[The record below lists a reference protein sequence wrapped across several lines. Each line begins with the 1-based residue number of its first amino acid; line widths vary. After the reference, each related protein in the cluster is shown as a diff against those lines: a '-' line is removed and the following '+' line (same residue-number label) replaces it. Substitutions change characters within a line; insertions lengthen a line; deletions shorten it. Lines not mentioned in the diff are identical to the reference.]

1 MSQELVRMSEAPKAL
16 TLAKEEAVAVQEA
29 FAINI
34 ASGAVS
40 EFDLPR
46 IKIMSG
52 AALWLIP
59 KLEGDETAPSIEGV
73 IVYARDTRAYYAA
86 KNAGSVPPDCSSPD
100 AITGAARPGINL
112 GGECAKCPMAQYGSA
127 VDADGQAGEGQ
138 ACKQMKQLFMLR
150 GESMFPEVASLPPTS
165 LKNARQ
171 FFLKLASQGVPYFHA
186 LVQIPLE
193 KAQNGN
199 QIYGKASLRFVRRL
213 NTEESQRAVEFHELS
228 KSFAGR
234 VRTTE

>member
-1 MSQELVRMSEAPKAL
+1 
-16 TLAKEEAVAVQEA
+16 
-29 FAINI
+29 
-34 ASGAVS
+34 
-40 EFDLPR
+40 
-46 IKIMSG
+46 
-52 AALWLIP
+52 
-59 KLEGDETAPSIEGV
+59 
-73 IVYARDTRAYYAA
+73 
-86 KNAGSVPPDCSSPD
+86 
-100 AITGAARPGINL
+100 
-112 GGECAKCPMAQYGSA
+112 
-127 VDADGQAGEGQ
+127 
-138 ACKQMKQLFMLR
+138 
-150 GESMFPEVASLPPTS
+150 MFPEVASLPPTS

-213 NTEESQRAVEFHELS
+213 NAEESQRAVEFHELS

>member
-100 AITGAARPGINL
+100 AITGASRPGINL

-127 VDADGQAGEGQ
+127 VDGDGQAGEGQ

-171 FFLKLASQGVPYFHA
+171 FFLKLASQGAP
-186 LVQIPLE
+186 ISTRSSRSPWR
-193 KAQNGN
+193 K
-199 QIYGKASLRFVRRL
+199 RR
-213 NTEESQRAVEFHELS
+213 TATRSMA
-228 KSFAGR
+228 KPACDSFAG
-234 VRTTE
+234 